1 MTGDLFYNQAADR
14 ARPRRSAAK
23 RPVAQDNMKDGF
35 AFLYPPP
42 MSLRCGGGSLDIGS
56 VCYPLEI
63 FKKYDF
69 LFEHF
74 GVRNRS
80 RGLQVVFQ
88 ERPGKSPAGWGN
100 PGGEEYAIDCGPGR
114 VVLSSSSARA
124 QFYALSTLLQALAF
138 HAADGRMPVFSLRD
152 APVIAFRGAFLS
164 GEEAVASDPSTL
176 PQLLLRLALLKFN
189 HLALPAAAGSDPHA
203 LASLAR
209 RTGMALLLLDPD
221 PRSLSRLAPAG
232 KRDSASPVGPAVFP
246 EAAAEKMNDP
256 AAWLDFFLAYCRVA
270 AAADGRAVAWG
281 DLFLSHPEW
290 IRRIPRDV
298 LVLNRGAG
306 PGRGGSFKA
315 AVLPFREHQIR
326 QVLCPHLCAHG
337 RFIPDARAAMERV
350 DAAMAEVTA
359 RKLAGVL
366 LAAGEGEGCSCL
378 PAGAAMVRFHAGC
391 RLWSGRAPGPG
402 AFSLWALGHDEPD
415 LFRVFSFLAQA
426 EHRLPH
432 AHNRYLFEDP
442 LLAPF
447 SRQGDPREIVAHYR
461 KAALYLKKKEI
472 AANGM
477 TGFLAFTARLYEV
490 IAAKVQLSSRLPSL
504 LETGS
509 GGEAIRLQASGLRQ
523 AVMELKGLYAEL
535 RGGGAPEAGRKEFDE
550 LGERFSQLG
559 RAAVSPAA
567 RTALL
572 SALKNNIPLNAAET
586 TPGSS

>member
-1 MTGDLFYNQAADR
+1 
-14 ARPRRSAAK
+14 
-23 RPVAQDNMKDGF
+23 MKDGF

-42 MSLRCGGGSLDIGS
+42 MSLRCDGGSLDIRS

-69 LFEHF
+69 LFAHF
-74 GVRNRS
+74 GVHNRS

-88 ERPGKSPAGWGN
+88 ERPCKSLARGGGPD
-100 PGGEEYAIDCGPGR
+100 GEEYAIDCGPGR
-114 VVLSSSSARA
+114 VVLSASSARA

-138 HAADGRMPVFSLRD
+138 YAAAGRMPAFSLRD
-152 APVIAFRGAFLS
+152 APQVAFRGVFLS
-164 GEEAVASDPSTL
+164 GEEAAGSDPSML

-189 HLALPAAAGSDPHA
+189 HLALPAAGGSDPHA

-221 PRSLSRLAPAG
+221 PHSLARLAPAG

-246 EAAAEKMNDP
+246 ETAAEKMNDP

-281 DLFLSHPEW
+281 DLFLDHPEW

-306 PGRGGSFKA
+306 PGLGHGDSFRA
-315 AVLPFREHQIR
+315 AVPPFREHQIR
-326 QVLCPHLCAHG
+326 QVLCPHMCAHG

-350 DAAMAEVTA
+350 DAAMAEVAA

-366 LAAGEGEGCSCL
+366 LAAGEGEGCGCL

-391 RLWSGRAPGPG
+391 RLWSGRPPGPA
-402 AFSLWALGHDEPD
+402 AFSLWTLGRDEPD

-432 AHNRYLFEDP
+432 AHNRYFFEDP

-447 SRQGDPREIVAHYR
+447 SRQGDPREIVAHFR

-472 AANGM
+472 AASEM
-477 TGFLAFTARLYEV
+477 TGFLVFTAKLYEA
-490 IAAKVQLSSRLPSL
+490 IAAKVQFSSRLPAL

-509 GGEAIRLQASGLRQ
+509 GEAIRLQASELLQ
-523 AVMELKGLYAEL
+523 TVMELKGFYAEL
-535 RGGGAPEAGRKEFDE
+535 RGGASPDAGLKEFDM

-567 RTALL
+567 RTAML
-572 SALKNNIPLNAAET
+572 SALKNNIPLNVAGT
-586 TPGSS
+586 TPGGP